1 MPLWRQGNKYK
12 MPFLVNFAQL
22 KLADDGMAAPSAPS
36 DDALCSIAAYLKLAG
51 KTDSKLPDNFISGDN
66 TLVVGD
72 GNCDTRKSSDDSCKC
87 DEGTLNL
94 SSYSQKNDWVSEGMV
109 LKTNEHV

>member
-1 MPLWRQGNKYK
+1 
-12 MPFLVNFAQL
+12 
-22 KLADDGMAAPSAPS
+22 MATTNPSAPS
-36 DDALCSIAAYLKLAG
+36 NNALCSIAAYLKLAG